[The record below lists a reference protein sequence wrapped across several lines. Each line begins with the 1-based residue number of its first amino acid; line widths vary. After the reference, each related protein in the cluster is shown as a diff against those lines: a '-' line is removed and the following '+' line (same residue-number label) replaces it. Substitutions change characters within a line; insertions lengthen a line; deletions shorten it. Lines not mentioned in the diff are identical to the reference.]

1 MWLLDWTY
9 RKSIIFTRSSGQVSN
24 YPVKVTIGETTT
36 CNALCQSTFSDLRFT
51 NFAGTLL
58 DYWIE
63 DISGTSPNQ
72 TATIWI
78 ELDTISTS
86 GNTFYMYYGNPSA
99 PAYSN
104 GINTFSLFD
113 DFSSATLNTTKWN
126 NFVDYWITIE
136 DGVLTAHTL
145 TDDICGISSK
155 ATFNTN
161 TSLRA
166 KVKPQHLD
174 SSTLER
180 ISMFGSSGVSH
191 ITFSNP
197 TSAYT
202 NTYSNNDSITTDIIT
217 MTGTSVD
224 TWITT
229 DIMRNGSTNVIFS
242 IDNANQGDIHTHLPT
257 GNGPIQI
264 QAGFSGEISVDWI
277 LVRNYSYPEPVQSE
291 WGGQVTPEG
300 ADFMTYDVTNILP
313 WSFTAN
319 ARILAA
325 GGDYLTRRGFCYKIG
340 TTGDPTI
347 ADYFVYEDGLFDAGD
362 YSLPITSLIPFT
374 DYRVRPFASNN
385 IGVFYGSSVSAKT
398 LIDNYFTITCNTGTI
413 LVDYTTI
420 TQSHASGSAN
430 FYSFTEYGCVD
441 GGENVGWIFDRE
453 IEVLTIFPTYLMQRP
468 LSTKQFTASLKY
480 TDLTTDVT
488 SAAEWTSSKPYVAT
502 ISSTGYLT
510 CLSYGK
516 TTITATYL
524 GKTTSAIVQVTD
536 DIGVERVIEEDRL
549 SPHPYTYEA
558 TS

>member
-9 RKSIIFTRSSGQVSN
+9 RKSIIFTRASGQVSN

-86 GNTFYMYYGNPSA
+86 GSTFYMYYGNPSA
-99 PAYSN
+99 TAYSN
-104 GINTFSLFD
+104 GTNTFSLFD
-113 DFSSATLNTTKWN
+113 DFSSTTLNTRWN

-136 DGVLTAHTL
+136 DGILTAHTF

-161 TSLRA
+161 TALRS

-180 ISMFGSSGVSH
+180 ISMFGSTGVSH

-202 NTYSNNDSITTDIIT
+202 NTYSNNDSITTGVVE
-217 MTGTSVD
+217 MSGASVD

-242 IDNANQGDIHTHLPT
+242 IDNDNQGDIHTHLPT
-257 GNGPIQI
+257 GSGPIQI

-277 LVRNYSYPEPVQSE
+277 LVRNYSYPEPVQGE
-291 WGGQVTPEG
+291 WSWQVTPEG

-319 ARILAA
+319 GRILAA
-325 GGDYLTRRGFCYKIG
+325 GGDYLTRRGFCYKVG

-347 ADYFVYEDGLFDAGD
+347 DDYFVYEDGLFDAGD

-374 DYRVRPFASNN
+374 DYRIRTFASNN

-398 LIDNYFTITCNTGTI
+398 LIDNYFVITCNTGTI
-413 LVDYTTI
+413 NVDYTTI
-420 TQSHASGSAN
+420 TQSHASGSAD

-441 GGENVGWIFDRE
+441 GGENIGWIFDRE
-453 IEVLTIFPTYLMQRP
+453 TEVLIISPTYFRART
-468 LSTKQFTASLKY
+468 LSTTQFTASLKY

-488 SAAEWTSSKPYVAT
+488 SAAVWTSSQPYVAT

-516 TTITATYL
+516 TTITATYS
-524 GKTTSAIVQVTD
+524 GYTASALVQVTD
-536 DIGVERVIEEDRL
+536 TMSVERVIEEDRL
-549 SPHPYTYEA
+549 SPHPYIYEPII
-558 TS
+558 S